1 MSNFMSAL
9 KETADKTNP
18 NVSITE
24 NGAVG
29 YETTG
34 KNLVDLNFALSSMR
48 NMSEGAIWEKF
59 ILAYNEDPRL
69 AILWLF
75 LARDVRAG
83 CGERRTFRV
92 IFKRLCYENADL
104 AVKLLPLV
112 SFYGRWDDLT
122 DVFFGEVPCKV
133 RNEALRII
141 NEQLSADVRAAKMHQ
156 GVSLLAKWLPSLN
169 TSSKETRYR
178 AEQLRSALEWTPKQY
193 RKIISNLRSYIKIV
207 EQKMSANEW
216 DQIDYGTVP
225 SRAAMNYR
233 DAFRCHDEERYDEY
247 LANVKEGKEKINAG
261 VLFPYDI
268 VRAYMVNPYH
278 TKPVNDPTLE
288 EQWKALPN
296 KVGDNGSTLVVV
308 DGSGSMSATIAKTNV
323 TCHDVARSLGIYFS
337 ERLQGQFHNQF
348 ITFSA
353 NPKLVRFDDTLSLH
367 NRLNILIHHDECS
380 NTNIQ
385 RVFDLILDTAIA
397 HRLPQ
402 SEIPANILIVSDME
416 FDQATYTYVDRHY
429 QEFDETLFDAI
440 KHRWE
445 SHGYKLPRL
454 VFWNVCS
461 RTGTIPVT
469 TNDLGVALVSG
480 FSPNIADMVLSG
492 ELDPYKC
499 LVDKLTS
506 GRYKQVEDA
515 LKG

>member
-1 MSNFMSAL
+1 MSDFMSAL
-9 KETADKTNP
+9 KMEADRALP
-18 NVSITE
+18 NASVTE
-24 NGAVG
+24 NGAIG
-29 YETTG
+29 YKTAG
-34 KNLVDLNFALSSMR
+34 KTLVDLNFALSSMR
-48 NMSEGAIWEKF
+48 NMSDDAIWEKF
-59 ILAYNEDPRL
+59 ILAYNENPML

-75 LARDVRAG
+75 FARDAREG
-83 CGERRTFRV
+83 CGERRTFRI
-92 IFKRLCYENADL
+92 IFERLSRENSDIAI
-104 AVKLLPLV
+104 KLLPLIP
-112 SFYGRWDDLT
+112 FYGRWDDLT
-122 DVFFGEVPCKV
+122 EVFFGDVPCKV
-133 RNEALRII
+133 KDEAFRVIDDQICDDLDNAR
-141 NEQLSADVRAAKMHQ
+141 LSKP
-156 GVSLLAKWLPSLN
+156 VSLLAKWFPSAN
-169 TSSKETRYR
+169 TSSKETRRR
-178 AEQLRSALEWTPKQY
+178 AEELRHAFGWTPKQY
-193 RKIISNLRSYIKIV
+193 RKTLSRLRKYIDVV
-207 EQKMSANEW
+207 EQHMSANEW

-233 DAFRCHDEERYDEY
+233 DAFRRHDEERYDEY

-268 VRAYMVNPYH
+268 VHAYMVNPYY
-278 TKPVNDPTLE
+278 TKNGNDPTLE

-308 DGSGSMSATIAKTNV
+308 DGSGSMGFTIAKTNV
-323 TCHDVARSLGIYFS
+323 TGHDVARSLGIYFS

-397 HRLPQ
+397 HRLQQ

-416 FDQATYTYVDRHY
+416 FDEATYTYVDRHY
-429 QEFDETLFDAI
+429 QEFDETLFDVI

-454 VFWNVCS
+454 IFWNVCS

-506 GRYKQVEDA
+506 GRYKQVADA
-515 LKG
+515 LKE